1 MSADIA
7 RTNISNAW
15 LHLEKIY
22 CRKSQQP
29 RGLAAKNGPISGGKV
44 GQVIEQ
50 ALRRLREDDLESAY
64 REASAA
70 DAPDWDTT
78 TGDGLSHE
86 TW

>member
-1 MSADIA
+1 MESPRVIDAY
-7 RTNISNAW
+7 RTAHAI
-15 LHLEKIY
+15 
-22 CRKSQQP
+22 KS
-29 RGLAAKNGPISGGKV
+29 RS
-44 GQVIEQ
+44 QVIEQ